1 MVSKY
6 IKISLTVIIILG
18 VIVPVIFFSFYKN
31 PSREIEIDLWYTYEG
46 GDVINSNIE
55 SFMEDNPN
63 IQINFVEQ
71 PSSGWLDKFISV
83 AQTGEA
89 PDIFLGK
96 GSWFGEL
103 SQLGYIHSLTDHIT
117 PEIEAKFFP
126 SAISGLGYEGE
137 YWGLPMWYD
146 SILLF
151 YNKDLFDA
159 QNVSYPLANW
169 TDIELLD
176 AATTLTDRSENQI
189 YGLVWA
195 TLSPYMWPAFQHG
208 FGHGPL
214 YQNETIIVNDTAS
227 YNAMDFIYD
236 LKYNSRLVEYDE
248 TSGSAT
254 QAFITNKGAML
265 IYGGWY
271 IPMLEELR
279 VNYGVQILPSIS
291 STGERISPIVE
302 IKGWGISK
310 DTEHFDTCYQIID
323 FLSSKEV
330 QEEMVEEE
338 FKVPT
343 LIELLNSPIVKND
356 PRIMIQL
363 EQIEFSQLHPLDP
376 IYNIY
381 SDYMRAALQF
391 ILLDHLDIQTT
402 LDNAQAGI
410 NSNKGVSY
418 RAKDEKEN

>member
-6 IKISLTVIIILG
+6 IKISLTVILILG
-18 VIVPVIFFSFYKN
+18 ILVPILFFSFYKE

-46 GDVINSNIE
+46 GDIINSKIK
-55 SFMEDNPN
+55 SFMETNHN

-103 SQLGYIHSLTDHIT
+103 ANLGYIHALTNLIT

-126 SAISGLGYEGE
+126 SAISGLGYKGE

-151 YNKDLFDA
+151 YNKDLFDS
-159 QNVSYPLANW
+159 QSVSYPLANW
-169 TDIELLD
+169 TSSEFLE
-176 AATTLTDRSENQI
+176 AAIKLTDRSENQV
-189 YGLVWA
+189 YGAVWA
-195 TLSPYMWPAFQHG
+195 TLSPYMWPAFQYG

-214 YQNETIIVNDTAS
+214 YQNEMIIVNDTAS

-236 LKYNSRLVEYDE
+236 LKYNSRIVEYDE

-271 IPMLEELR
+271 IPMLEELG

-291 STGERISPIVE
+291 STGERISPMVE

-310 DTEHFDTCYQIID
+310 DTEYVDACYEIIN

-343 LIELLNSPIVKND
+343 LVELLNSPIVKND
-356 PRIMIQL
+356 QRITIQL
-363 EQIEFSQLHPLDP
+363 EQIGFSQFHPLDP
-376 IYNIY
+376 IYNFY

-391 ILLDHLDIQTT
+391 ILLDGLDIQTI
-402 LDNAQAGI
+402 LNSAQAGI
-410 NSNKGVSY
+410 NSYKEVS
-418 RAKDEKEN
+418 